1 MKTKHYLS
9 VQDFTSQE
17 LQELTDLSI
26 ALKKAI
32 KAGVFV
38 PLLAHQSLG
47 MIFEQPSTR
56 TRVSL
61 ETAMEQLGGHGQYL
75 AKDQMQLGKSET
87 IEDTGRVLSRLV
99 DAVSIRIGS
108 EKKLYQFVKNAT
120 VPVINAMTDHEHPTQ
135 ALADL
140 ITICEHLPEGQ
151 ELKETKVVFVGE
163 ATQVCRSL
171 GQITTKMGMHFVHYG
186 LKGYQLTKE
195 DEQIMQQNTEK
206 NGGSYLVTDE
216 REKALKNADFVYT
229 DVWYGTNHDKRSKED
244 RMEIFSPTYQV
255 NKKLMALAK
264 PNAKFMHC
272 LPAVRG
278 EEVAAE
284 VIDDPEVSIVFDEA
298 ENRLTAMRGILVSL
312 NGQLPKETPEKQQ
325 VEKELKVVLKEYYL
339 RK

>member
-1 MKTKHYLS
+1 
-9 VQDFTSQE
+9 
-17 LQELTDLSI
+17 
-26 ALKKAI
+26 
-32 KAGVFV
+32 
-38 PLLAHQSLG
+38 
-47 MIFEQPSTR
+47 QPSTR

-87 IEDTGRVLSRLV
+87 IEDTGCVLSRLV

-186 LKGYQLTKE
+186 PKGY
-195 DEQIMQQNTEK
+195 
-206 NGGSYLVTDE
+206 
-216 REKALKNADFVYT
+216 
-229 DVWYGTNHDKRSKED
+229 
-244 RMEIFSPTYQV
+244 
-255 NKKLMALAK
+255 
-264 PNAKFMHC
+264 
-272 LPAVRG
+272 
-278 EEVAAE
+278 
-284 VIDDPEVSIVFDEA
+284 
-298 ENRLTAMRGILVSL
+298 
-312 NGQLPKETPEKQQ
+312 
-325 VEKELKVVLKEYYL
+325 
-339 RK
+339 